1 MRHSISIYPK
11 PKRGSFIR
19 RSALRVIEDPRVEK
33 KLRDV
38 ARRERTSLLMTLDR
52 AVTAALDEEERAP
65 RKRFQLSRRKL

>member
-1 MRHSISIYPK
+1 MRHSIGIYPK

-38 ARRERTSLLMTLDR
+38 ARRERTSLLMALDR
-52 AVTAALDEEERAP
+52 AVTAEEERAP